1 VGKKTMTGW
10 IIAVAI
16 AAGLIANYLIFGP
29 LGALIM
35 VSLEFTLGLFI
46 TLAYIFTCRLRR

>member
-1 VGKKTMTGW
+1 VSKKTKIGS
-10 IIAVAI
+10 IITVAI
-16 AAGLIANYLIFGP
+16 VAGLIANYFLFGP

-46 TLAYIFTCRLRR
+46 TLAYIFTARRQR